1 MKKPVVIICLFLY
14 AVILGGCSM
23 INVSEQQDAK
33 TLGAGKH
40 TFEISLPYSPTVNSF
55 HATDTLTDH
64 SYIPPI
70 IPLEFHWQYGLA
82 THHDIGLSLWTSALP
97 FLVMTGGTYGF
108 DIGTRLNWKWMVTET
123 DSHHKLAVNTSF
135 AYYHAR
141 GKKHREDNTGSYFK
155 ANSGFAGIALIY
167 SYHPR
172 NNNIQSFYVGIKP
185 MVFTYT
191 GIVDSV
197 LNDPFISAKFRH
209 ADDQSD
215 YPMVSINA
223 TLTTISPF
231 IGAKL
236 SDSLSLY
243 SIVGIKSI
251 EFMPTFGLH
260 DGKAQIIGFSVAC
273 GFALL

>member
-1 MKKPVVIICLFLY
+1 MV
-14 AVILGGCSM
+14 
-23 INVSEQQDAK
+23 NVSEQQDAK
-33 TLGAGKH
+33 TLGTGKH
-40 TFEISLPYSPTVNSF
+40 TFEISLPYSPTVNFF

-64 SYIPPI
+64 SYTPPI

-82 THHDIGLSLWTSALP
+82 THHDIGLSLWTSASP
-97 FLVMTGGTYGF
+97 FLIMTGGTYGF
-108 DIGTRLNWKWMVTET
+108 DIGTRINWKWMVTDT
-123 DSHHKLAVNTSF
+123 DSPHKLAVNTSF
-135 AYYHAR
+135 GYYHAR

-167 SYHPR
+167 SYHPG
-172 NNNIQSFYVGIKP
+172 NNNLQSFYGGIKP

-197 LNDPFISAKFRH
+197 LDDPIIYAKYRH

-215 YPMVSINA
+215 YPMVSING

-236 SDSLSLY
+236 NGFFSFFSILSF
-243 SIVGIKSI
+243 KSI
-251 EFMPTFGLH
+251 ELMPTFRLS
-260 DGKAQIIGFSVAC
+260 DGKAQIIGFSIAC